1 VGKTDLEELKALM
14 GRLCVF
20 VTNDS
25 GPMHLAAAAG
35 VPVVAIFGAT
45 TRELGFFPYGP
56 GHRVVEADLAC
67 RPCGLHGA
75 SACPEG
81 HFLCMKLLT
90 VLQVHAAVLKVVRA
104 APAVQESRSD
114 S

>member
-1 VGKTDLEELKALM
+1 LS
-14 GRLCVF
+14 VF

-56 GHRVVEADLAC
+56 GHRVIEADLAC

-75 SACPEG
+75 RECPEG
-81 HFLCMKLLT
+81 HFLCMRLLT
-90 VLQVHAAVLKVVRA
+90 VDQVYAACRDILKVG
-104 APAVQESRSD
+104 APA
-114 S
+114 